1 MTTNTESEQIPDYPL
16 DVSIDAFYELV
27 KILNALGNEDALAIF
42 LYAADGI
49 PSSKDAIRTLQL
61 TQKRFYTRLK
71 DLIDVNLI
79 NKVEGEYQHTALG
92 KFFFNMK
99 KRVEP
104 VLENR
109 ERLELIDKIGQAGS
123 LSNKEA
129 QRIAEILS
137 LDELTGDRVY
147 QVKVVDTFEKAVY
160 NVINFVENAETSI
173 YFASKYFDIRVSQS
187 CMSAMERGVDTY
199 FLVGSENNITSAV
212 KMIKPLLTNPKYL
225 KIVVQYLKTPKINI
239 RYADLPY
246 TFVVVDEKRSMIEVP
261 KPFTNEFS
269 LAIFFDSD
277 VFSQRL
283 VDNFKILWENASEVI
298 DKLHINGA
306 NNKNHMN

>member
-1 MTTNTESEQIPDYPL
+1 MTTNTKSEQIPDFPL
-16 DVSIDAFYELV
+16 DVSTDAFYDLV
-27 KILNALGNEDALAIF
+27 KILNAMGNEDALAIF
-42 LYAADGI
+42 LYASDGI

-71 DLIDVNLI
+71 DLIDVKLI
-79 NKVEGEYQHTALG
+79 DKVEGEYQYTALG

-99 KRVEP
+99 KKIEP

-123 LSNKEA
+123 LSNMEA
-129 QRIAEILS
+129 QRIAEV
-137 LDELTGDRVY
+137 LDLDDLMGDRVY
-147 QVKVVDTFEKAVY
+147 QAKVMDTFEKAVF

-187 CMSAMERGVDTY
+187 CMNAMERGVDTY
-199 FLVGSENNITSAV
+199 FLVGSENNITNAMQ
-212 KMIKPLLTNPKYL
+212 MIKPLLTNPKYL
-225 KIVVQYLKTPKINI
+225 KMVVQYLRTPKMNI

-246 TFVVVDEKRSMIEVP
+246 TFLVVDEKKSMIEVP

-269 LAIFFDSD
+269 LSVFFESEL
-277 VFSQRL
+277 FSQKL
-283 VDNFKILWENASEVI
+283 VDNFKMLWENASEVN
-298 DKLHINGA
+298 DKLNIKGA
-306 NNKNHMN
+306 NDKNNMN